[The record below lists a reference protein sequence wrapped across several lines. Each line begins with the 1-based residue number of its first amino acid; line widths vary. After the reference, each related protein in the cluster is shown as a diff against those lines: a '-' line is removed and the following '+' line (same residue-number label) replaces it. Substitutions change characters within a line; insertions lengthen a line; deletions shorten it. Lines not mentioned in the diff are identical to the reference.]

1 MEKNTEDVL
10 EETKGKII
18 FVNSFKGGAGKTT
31 LSLSYCISAL
41 FDALPWKNREKYTNV
56 IYMDLDILGT
66 GTSYL
71 FDDKYTKEKKYFNLT
86 KNAVKIPLH
95 LKDGVRKE
103 FLYAAFLEPG
113 LKNSS
118 SYGEPHFI
126 NHQNIAQ
133 TTLKENVLS
142 FIKQKFSE
150 VPETLLVLDCAP
162 GFSDFEQEILLEC
175 YKMVKK
181 DVLGVQEDYVTTLDH
196 AHIHKCVQCLE
207 DSVNGFKKLS
217 SERTMNIIINDVQN
231 YDGWLKDKTKD
242 ADEEWNRIKEE
253 VLKQLEKADTKI
265 WRWRYSENVAMSSVY
280 LNGEKVENHPEDY
293 LFTGEKFKE
302 I

>member
-1 MEKNTEDVL
+1 MEKNTEDIKE

-41 FDALPWKNREKYTNV
+41 FDALPWENREKYINV

-66 GTSYL
+66 GTCYL
-71 FDDKYTKEKKYFNLT
+71 FDGKYTEGEKYFNRT

-95 LKDGVRKE
+95 LKDDVRKE

-133 TTLKENVLS
+133 AELKEKVLS
-142 FIKQKFSE
+142 FIKQKFIE

-181 DVLGVQEDYVTTLDH
+181 DILSVQEDYVTTLDH
-196 AHIHKCVQCLE
+196 AHIHKCIQCLG

-217 SERTMNIIINDVQN
+217 SERTMNIVINDVQN
-231 YDGWLKDKTKD
+231 YDGWLKDKAD
-242 ADEEWNRIKEE
+242 AEWDRIKKD
-253 VLKQLEKADTKI
+253 VLGRLKKADTKI

-280 LNGEKVENHPEDY
+280 LNCEKVENHAEDY
-293 LFTGEKFKE
+293 LFTGETFKE